1 MSIMTSGREGATSSE
16 AYIPLPDPYGEG
28 FEYSED
34 PIENTREQWAILE
47 RRRLLAGRIARN
59 PLLMIWR
66 TLNGFFL
73 AMFAFVSVL
82 YSPLIESAN
91 GLIFILIPFALIS
104 AGPTVIAGE
113 SAWQAMQARISLR
126 EQGGVSGGKTHVLR
140 AQPGMDR
147 IIESL
152 SDQRRNNAVL
162 GLLSA
167 STVTLLI
174 LASAVTPNSLAWNLA
189 LLVAMTLGIAQSFH
203 GIFSYGFIRQLGD
216 PFPSIVFHA
225 PTHHPTQLG
234 SVLGDLLVAHL
245 DPDLFLEWETWQI
258 EFRKAL
264 IPGHIT
270 KQALER
276 LLYILH
282 LHLEQELSTEKA
294 YDELK
299 SFIIEK
305 RFKSL
310 LLDNEARFN
319 WRTIQRL
326 LAHSRGWQPEAFL
339 LLDRLQNDLLAGTPP
354 MLRAEWRMDVALD
367 ENCYEGSGNLFI
379 VLNNQTFES
388 RHVRVEVLT
397 PNGEPETR
405 DHRFELSACPPPQ
418 SSVLLSH
425 PTDDDALDWMPRYL
439 ERGVVLWI
447 GVAWPRS
454 FNGPADVQVILR
466 DDDGIVLE
474 SQVIRTMVQRSAGSQ
489 TQTRIRKLEAARRHG
504 ELPLPKLLFGDEVT
518 N

>member
-1 MSIMTSGREGATSSE
+1 
-16 AYIPLPDPYGEG
+16 
-28 FEYSED
+28 
-34 PIENTREQWAILE
+34 
-47 RRRLLAGRIARN
+47 
-59 PLLMIWR
+59 
-66 TLNGFFL
+66 
-73 AMFAFVSVL
+73 
-82 YSPLIESAN
+82 
-91 GLIFILIPFALIS
+91 
-104 AGPTVIAGE
+104 
-113 SAWQAMQARISLR
+113 
-126 EQGGVSGGKTHVLR
+126 
-140 AQPGMDR
+140 
-147 IIESL
+147 
-152 SDQRRNNAVL
+152 
-162 GLLSA
+162 
-167 STVTLLI
+167 
-174 LASAVTPNSLAWNLA
+174 
-189 LLVAMTLGIAQSFH
+189 
-203 GIFSYGFIRQLGD
+203 
-216 PFPSIVFHA
+216 
-225 PTHHPTQLG
+225 
-234 SVLGDLLVAHL
+234 
-245 DPDLFLEWETWQI
+245 
-258 EFRKAL
+258 
-264 IPGHIT
+264 
-270 KQALER
+270 
-276 LLYILH
+276 
-282 LHLEQELSTEKA
+282 LEQELSTEKA

-504 ELPLPKLLFGDEVT
+504 ELPLPKLLFGEEVT